1 MIKSITFQGNRKFAA
16 NLYALEIKSRFIDQT
31 HADGYYSGYGAELEA
46 KVVGNQ
52 IQIGTGAFVVQGRIS
67 EVVSTEVVTP
77 TIYGNCVGYVVARI
91 ETYHV
96 SDDNNCTFKAYV
108 NTALSEIPLRQD
120 DVYATNA
127 DNENLVY
134 ELPIYSFEIKDRT
147 IVNLQKLIKPI
158 DDYARVQK
166 EVDQIV
172 KSTNEALA
180 LVQSATE
187 SSEQATMS
195 ADNAV
200 KKSDSAFRL
209 ATEAKTTADSL
220 ADSIAQANET
230 AQQAVSTAN
239 GAVEDIAKYKS
250 DTDADIAQFKQSVNE
265 EIADI
270 TATANGAVDTAN
282 EAKATADGLAESIAQ
297 ANTTASE
304 AKEIAEEALEQSKVT
319 GTKVNV
325 DGAFQSDLNFDS
337 NPQEQ
342 LNDLKS
348 ADTAL
353 QNSKVNKSGDTMT
366 GRLYMAGNAEIWND
380 NDSTFIEIGKVGQSG
395 FEFHSQSNPDVY
407 RDYDALIQSYEAQ
420 SETQNGSAAMRYI
433 AREHNFS
440 GGGIFENGQRVYS
453 ANNLPSSLFIQDTR
467 NTDEFNED
475 IFPGRRLVPFFTNVN
490 MPTNDWWSGIYVKG
504 WQDHYKAW
512 QLVGDAS
519 NNFAYDRPLY
529 VREIDTVNKTAK
541 GWRALLSV
549 DTSKLEPT
557 TANGWTVG
565 DKKLA
570 IPGDG
575 VYLLSI
581 ATSGDSDIGV
591 YGGMPFIMILRGV
604 DALGIKNYIGVGITT
619 DTSLVVGSP
628 TLVTYMGLEK
638 DGVISGSWSAKR
650 LNASFPSIDIG
661 SVAYKKLA

>member
-1 MIKSITFQGNRKFAA
+1 MIVIYFNGEGTAEKLSPEHVYQGSNQSGVLVFAPTPPQTAMGIAFKLPDGTSTPYYPMTYQGNYEGLSQYEYTMPTSITQLSGQAAIAVQALYSDGQQNSQQVDFEIEPSVVVVPPAPMPDVYDLLKQAIAKNAADIAGIQGQIDNIEDLAERAEEASSNAVATA
-16 NLYALEIKSRFIDQT
+16 NEAKAT
-31 HADGYYSGYGAELEA
+31 ADGLAE
-46 KVVGNQ
+46 
-52 IQIGTGAFVVQGRIS
+52 
-67 EVVSTEVVTP
+67 
-77 TIYGNCVGYVVARI
+77 
-91 ETYHV
+91 
-96 SDDNNCTFKAYV
+96 
-108 NTALSEIPLRQD
+108 
-120 DVYATNA
+120 
-127 DNENLVY
+127 
-134 ELPIYSFEIKDRT
+134 
-147 IVNLQKLIKPI
+147 
-158 DDYARVQK
+158 
-166 EVDQIV
+166 
-172 KSTNEALA
+172 
-180 LVQSATE
+180 
-187 SSEQATMS
+187 
-195 ADNAV
+195 
-200 KKSDSAFRL
+200 
-209 ATEAKTTADSL
+209 
-220 ADSIAQANET
+220 SIAQANET

-353 QNSKVNKSGDTMT
+353 QNGKVNKSGDTMT
-366 GRLYMAGNAEIWND
+366 GKLDMAGNAAIWNG
-380 NDSTFIEIGKVGQSG
+380 NDSTFIEIGKVGRSG
-395 FEFHSQSNPDVY
+395 FEFHAQTNPNVY
-407 RDYDALIQSYEAQ
+407 RDYDATIQATEAN
-420 SETQNGSAAMRYI
+420 STTADGSAKLNYI
-433 AREHNFS
+433 AREHNFQ

-529 VREIDTVNKTAK
+529 VREIDTVNKT
-541 GWRALLSV
+541 
-549 DTSKLEPT
+549 
-557 TANGWTVG
+557 
-565 DKKLA
+565 
-570 IPGDG
+570 
-575 VYLLSI
+575 
-581 ATSGDSDIGV
+581 
-591 YGGMPFIMILRGV
+591 GGKP
-604 DALGIKNYIGVGITT
+604 Y
-619 DTSLVVGSP
+619 
-628 TLVTYMGLEK
+628 
-638 DGVISGSWSAKR
+638 
-650 LNASFPSIDIG
+650 
-661 SVAYKKLA
+661 

>member
-297 ANTTASE
+297 ANTIASE

-325 DGAFQSDLNFDS
+325 DGTFQSDLNFDS

-366 GRLYMAGNAEIWND
+366 GNLTITRPGLQPGVY
-380 NDSTFIEIGKVGQSG
+380 IEIDDSKWMSLTYSGDNRGLYDRATNSWFIYLDENGRAHYADNEFGQRLRGRKSVAISNNLVNEVSG
-395 FEFHSQSNPDVY
+395 F
-407 RDYDALIQSYEAQ
+407 YEDPFEQ
-420 SETQNGSAAMRYI
+420 YSKYI
-433 AREHNFS
+433 VCGD
-440 GGGIFENGQRVYS
+440 GGDKF
-453 ANNLPSSLFIQDTR
+453 LL
-467 NTDEFNED
+467 
-475 IFPGRRLVPFFTNVN
+475 
-490 MPTNDWWSGIYVKG
+490 G
-504 WQDHYKAW
+504 WQY
-512 QLVGDAS
+512 GDKRIHAKVYNS
-519 NNFAYDRPLY
+519 GDLQYDGTIPY
-529 VREIDTVNKTAK
+529 IE
-541 GWRALLSV
+541 
-549 DTSKLEPT
+549 TSKLEPT

-565 DKKLA
+565 NNKVKLS
-570 IPGDG
+570 GNG
-575 VYLLSI
+575 VYLVSI
-581 ATSGDSDIGV
+581 NYGIPTILVYDLHFGVARFPYCVQNNDTIYCMRYSSTSGWSS
-591 YGGMPFIMILRGV
+591 
-604 DALGIKNYIGVGITT
+604 N
-619 DTSLVVGSP
+619 TSL
-628 TLVTYMGLEK
+628 TINT
-638 DGVISGSWSAKR
+638 
-650 LNASFPSIDIG
+650 
-661 SVAYKKLA
+661 VAYKKIA

>member
-16 NLYALEIKSRFIDQT
+16 NLYALEIKSRFIDQM
-31 HADGYYSGYGAELEA
+31 HADGYYSGYGSELEA

-209 ATEAKTTADSL
+209 ATEAKTTADGL
-220 ADSIAQANET
+220 ADSIAQANTT
-230 AQQAVSTAN
+230 ADEARQI
-239 GAVEDIAKYKS
+239 AVEAEQAS
-250 DTDADIAQFKQSVNE
+250 SN
-265 EIADI
+265 
-270 TATANGAVDTAN
+270 AVATAN
-282 EAKATADGLAESIAQ
+282 EAKTTADGLADSIAQ
-297 ANTTASE
+297 ANTTAGEAKEMAEE
-304 AKEIAEEALEQSKVT
+304 AKEISEEALEQSKVT

-337 NPQEQ
+337 DPQWQ

-353 QNSKVNKSGDTMT
+353 QNGKVNKSGDTMT
-366 GRLYMAGNAEIWND
+366 GKLDMAGNAAIWNG
-380 NDSTFIEIGKVGQSG
+380 NDSTFIEIGKVGRSG
-395 FEFHSQSNPDVY
+395 FEFHAQTSPEVY
-407 RDYDALIQSYEAQ
+407 RDYDATIQATEAN
-420 SETQNGSAAMRYI
+420 STTADGSAKLNYI
-433 AREHNFS
+433 AREHNFQGGDCINFGQQLRGYKRVEINASLQGERS
-440 GGGIFENGQRVYS
+440 GFYSDAYEQYSKYIVAGDGGDKICIGWHYS
-453 ANNLPSSLFIQDTR
+453 DAAIHMKAYNSGNLQVDAIIPYIDPSILD
-467 NTDEFNED
+467 
-475 IFPGRRLVPFFTNVN
+475 
-490 MPTNDWWSGIYVKG
+490 
-504 WQDHYKAW
+504 
-512 QLVGDAS
+512 
-519 NNFAYDRPLY
+519 
-529 VREIDTVNKTAK
+529 
-541 GWRALLSV
+541 
-549 DTSKLEPT
+549 PT

-565 DKKLA
+565 DKNLA
-570 IPGDG
+570 LSMDG
-575 VYLLSI
+575 IFLVSVTTLNGEISQ
-581 ATSGDSDIGV
+581 
-591 YGGMPFIMILRGV
+591 YGGMPFIMFLRSIEL
-604 DALGIKNYIGVGITT
+604 LGIKNYYGVGLTGDNASAVSRPI
-619 DTSLVVGSP
+619 VVIYTGFEQNGKR
-628 TLVTYMGLEK
+628 T
-638 DGVISGSWSAKR
+638 GSWSAKK
-650 LNASFPSIDIG
+650 LDNSNSDIV
-661 SVAYKKLA
+661 SVAYKKIA

>member
-366 GRLYMAGNAEIWND
+366 GRLYMAGNAEIWNG

-407 RDYDALIQSYEAQ
+407 RNYDALIQSYEAQ
-420 SETQNGSAAMRYI
+420 SETQDGSAAIRYI

-475 IFPGRRLVPFFTNVN
+475 IFPERRLVPFFTNVN
-490 MPTNDWWSGIYVKG
+490 MPTVNWYSGISVRG
-504 WQDHYKAW
+504 WTGGNYKTW
-512 QLVGDAS
+512 QLVGDSS
-519 NNFAYDRPLY
+519 NDTAYERPLY
-529 VREIDTVNKTAK
+529 VREVDPTNKTAK

-565 DKKLA
+565 DKNLA
-570 IPGDG
+570 LSMDG
-575 VYLLSI
+575 IFLVSVTTLNGEISQ
-581 ATSGDSDIGV
+581 
-591 YGGMPFIMILRGV
+591 YGGMSFIMFLRSIEL
-604 DALGIKNYIGVGITT
+604 LGIKNYYGVGLTGDNASAVSRPI
-619 DTSLVVGSP
+619 VVIYTGFEQNGKR
-628 TLVTYMGLEK
+628 T
-638 DGVISGSWSAKR
+638 GSWSAKK
-650 LNASFPSIDIG
+650 LDNSNSDIV
-661 SVAYKKLA
+661 SVAYKKIA

>member
-31 HADGYYSGYGAELEA
+31 HADGYYSGYGSELEA

-147 IVNLQKLIKPI
+147 ITNLQKLIKPI

-166 EVDQIV
+166 EVDRIV
-172 KSTNEALA
+172 KSTNDALA

-325 DGAFQSDLNFDS
+325 DGAFQGDLNFDS

-353 QNSKVNKSGDTMT
+353 QNSKVNKSGDILS
-366 GRLYMAGNAEIWND
+366 GRL
-380 NDSTFIEIGKVGQSG
+380 
-395 FEFHSQSNPDVY
+395 
-407 RDYDALIQSYEAQ
+407 LIDQR
-420 SETQNGSAAMRYI
+420 N
-433 AREHNFS
+433 
-440 GGGIFENGQRVYS
+440 GGIPYFTVQVADNKW
-453 ANNLPSSLFIQDTR
+453 LSLQITPDGKSR
-467 NTDEFNED
+467 GLRDGE
-475 IFPGRRLVPFFTNVN
+475 
-490 MPTNDWWSGIYVKG
+490 TNDWFICLDENGRAHYADNEFGQQLRGRRSVAISNNLVNEVSGFYEDPFEQYSKYIVCGDGGDKFLLG
-504 WQDHYKAW
+504 WQY
-512 QLVGDAS
+512 GDKRIHAKVYNS
-519 NNFAYDRPLY
+519 GGLQYDGTIPY
-529 VREIDTVNKTAK
+529 IE
-541 GWRALLSV
+541 
-549 DTSKLEPT
+549 TSKLEPT

-565 DKKLA
+565 NNKVKLS
-570 IPGDG
+570 GNG
-575 VYLLSI
+575 VYLVSI
-581 ATSGDSDIGV
+581 NYGIPTILVYDLHFGVARFPYCVQNNDTIYCMRYSSTSGWSS
-591 YGGMPFIMILRGV
+591 
-604 DALGIKNYIGVGITT
+604 N
-619 DTSLVVGSP
+619 TSL
-628 TLVTYMGLEK
+628 TINT
-638 DGVISGSWSAKR
+638 
-650 LNASFPSIDIG
+650 
-661 SVAYKKLA
+661 VAYKKIA